1 MPSIYAEA
9 LMKETIVIY
18 FMGMDGSGKSTLSS
32 YLHDELKNKR
42 YDVKR
47 VWWLEGEN
55 SVQRK
60 LLRMIGGS
68 SLLRFDVS
76 PDQAGISALR
86 EQRPLLT
93 KIFTAVYPRLVLL
106 DYTIF
111 GIWRIWVP
119 KMIAKERIL
128 IFDRYIYD
136 VIYSLSQEFGY
147 PPAKRVSLFRR
158 YATLLPVPDKIF
170 LIEVPPDM
178 ALSRKKEE
186 MVSAENAKAL
196 WGHHQELFRLVDN
209 VFPGRCIVID
219 NTRDVEIVKKEILEQ
234 VLSFVH

>member
-1 MPSIYAEA
+1 
-9 LMKETIVIY
+9 MKETIVIY

-42 YDVKR
+42 YDVRR

-55 SVQRK
+55 TVQRK
-60 LLRMIGGS
+60 LLRKIGGS

-76 PDQAGISALR
+76 PDQAGISSLR

-93 KIFTAVYPRLVLL
+93 KIFTTVYPRLILI
-106 DYTIF
+106 DYAIF
-111 GIWRIWVP
+111 GIWRVWVP
-119 KMIAKERIL
+119 KKTAKERIL

-136 VIYSLSQEFGY
+136 VIFSLCQEFGY
-147 PPAKRVSLFRR
+147 SPAKRVSLFRR
-158 YATLLPVPDKIF
+158 YARLLPVPDKIF
-170 LIEVPPDM
+170 LIEVSPDI
-178 ALSRKKEE
+178 ALLRKKEE
-186 MVSAENAKAL
+186 MASAENAKAL
-196 WGHHQELFRLVDN
+196 WEYHQELFRLIDN
-209 VFPGRCIVID
+209 VFPGRCTVID

>member
-1 MPSIYAEA
+1 MR
-9 LMKETIVIY
+9 ETIEIY

-32 YLHDELKNKR
+32 YLHDELKDKR

-76 PDQAGISALR
+76 PDQAGISALG

-111 GIWRIWVP
+111 GIWKIWVP

-158 YATLLPVPDKIF
+158 YARLLPVPDKIF

-196 WGHHQELFRLVDN
+196 WEHHQELFRSVDN
-209 VFPGRCIVID
+209 LFPGSCIVID